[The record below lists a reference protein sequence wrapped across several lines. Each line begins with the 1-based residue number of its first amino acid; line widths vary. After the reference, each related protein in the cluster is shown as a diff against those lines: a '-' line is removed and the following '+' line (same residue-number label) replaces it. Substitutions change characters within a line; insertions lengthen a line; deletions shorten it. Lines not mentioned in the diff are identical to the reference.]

1 MTSSE
6 SHPEGYL
13 LVDHLK
19 GLNPS
24 WNYGKIYASMIS
36 KKLICNRYPN
46 LEKLVVSSLY

>member
-6 SHPEGYL
+6 SHPTCYL
-13 LVDHLK
+13 LDHLK

-24 WNYGKIYASMIS
+24 WNYGKIYASQIS

-46 LEKLVVSSLY
+46 LEKLVVSSLL